1 MSTFFDQVMLNKSI
15 FDLFSYLVGNYMFK
29 VNNRNTGGR
38 CEICYKLTIKKPERR
53 QRRRSGVFIVNF
65 EHILHLVLVF
75 LYFCIYFE
83 QVNAG
88 WLEIGFIFS
97 FLSVKVL
104 SVIQF
109 HIFIIL
115 SGIGSTNTEF
125 QKHPSE
131 VFYKNCVLKIFA
143 KFTGKHLHQSLFFC
157 KVAGI

>member
-15 FDLFSYLVGNYMFK
+15 FNLCSYPVGNYMFK

-38 CEICYKLTIKKPERR
+38 CEIGYKLTMKKPERW

-88 WLEIGFIFS
+88 WLEDWIHIQIFVCKS
-97 FLSVKVL
+97 FKCNAVSC
-104 SVIQF
+104 IYY
-109 HIFIIL
+109 
-115 SGIGSTNTEF
+115 
-125 QKHPSE
+125 SE
-131 VFYKNCVLKIFA
+131 WHRVY
-143 KFTGKHLHQSLFFC
+143 
-157 KVAGI
+157 